1 MQYEIY
7 LDVFFL
13 VNFSMDYLILLAV
26 KRALKCT
33 ATHGYVL
40 LGAFAGA
47 FSVSVLMCIP
57 MYPAVK
63 ILILHLLVNSCM
75 LIVSLRPACVSEF
88 IREWILLYI
97 VSFLMGGIM
106 TWVRPYM
113 GEFFREG
120 VLCFSITVCSYY
132 LLCRVMD
139 FLEMMW
145 KFQGSRCKVT
155 LYFRERVCTFRAVI
169 DSGNSL
175 CDTLSC
181 KPVHIIDKKATG
193 AAKKYAVKSPMPRNR
208 QRGHRAYIIKSATFG
223 RSSAICSCERRMR
236 FSPSSPFFMS
246 VIASRYRKRIVASS
260 CILSF
265 ITDSA
270 DLSAVS
276 K

>member
-63 ILILHLLVNSCM
+63 ILIMHLLVNSCM
-75 LIVSLRPACVSEF
+75 LIVSLRPACVLEF

-181 KPVHIIDKKATG
+181 KPVHIIDKKAMKELTEQE
-193 AAKKYAVKSPMPRNR
+193 KI
-208 QRGHRAYIIKSATFG
+208 QYIRYIPYCTIQENESVLPVFTIDKMCIHGKREKIIEYPLFGISAQ
-223 RSSAICSCERRMR
+223 ER
-236 FSPSSPFFMS
+236 FNDGNYD
-246 VIASRYRKRIVASS
+246 VILHPED
-260 CILSF
+260 C
-265 ITDSA
+265 
-270 DLSAVS
+270 
-276 K
+276 